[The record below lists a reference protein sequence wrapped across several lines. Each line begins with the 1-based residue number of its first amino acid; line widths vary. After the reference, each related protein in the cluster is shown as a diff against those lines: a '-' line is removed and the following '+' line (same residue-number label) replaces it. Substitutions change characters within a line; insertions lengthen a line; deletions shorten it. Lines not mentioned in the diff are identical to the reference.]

1 MDPLEAE
8 EMFNFA
14 DKDRDGKYRRF
25 KCLYIAAIVHFIP
38 FLRIS
43 WEEFQIMINPPAPP
57 KPPTPHREMLART
70 LPNGSLMGNGVTKPK
85 VEEKKVEEEN
95 K

>member
-1 MDPLEAE
+1 MES
-8 EMFNFA
+8 
-14 DKDRDGKYRRF
+14 RRF

-43 WEEFQIMINPPAPP
+43 WDEFQIMINPPAPP

-95 K
+95 KWEIDY

>member
-1 MDPLEAE
+1 
-8 EMFNFA
+8 
-14 DKDRDGKYRRF
+14 
-25 KCLYIAAIVHFIP
+25 
-38 FLRIS
+38 
-43 WEEFQIMINPPAPP
+43 MINPPAPP

-95 K
+95 KWEIDY